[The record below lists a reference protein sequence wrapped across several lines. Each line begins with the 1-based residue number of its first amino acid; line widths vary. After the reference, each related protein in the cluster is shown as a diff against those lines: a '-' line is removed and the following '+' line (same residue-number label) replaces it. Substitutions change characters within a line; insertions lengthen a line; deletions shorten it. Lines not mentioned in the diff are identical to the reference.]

1 MSTAEL
7 APRPAAASRTVMSEL
22 VLPQHANAV
31 GTAFGGTI
39 MSWIDICGAI
49 CAQRHGGRVAVT
61 AFVDDIAFV
70 APIRVGDVVVL
81 EARLNAAFRT
91 SMEVEVVVQREDTQ
105 TGARTRCV
113 DALLTFV
120 QVDADGR
127 ALPVPP
133 LALESDDDRARAL
146 AAEQRRRARLATRTN
161 RA

>member
-133 LALESDDDRARAL
+133 LALETDDDRARAL